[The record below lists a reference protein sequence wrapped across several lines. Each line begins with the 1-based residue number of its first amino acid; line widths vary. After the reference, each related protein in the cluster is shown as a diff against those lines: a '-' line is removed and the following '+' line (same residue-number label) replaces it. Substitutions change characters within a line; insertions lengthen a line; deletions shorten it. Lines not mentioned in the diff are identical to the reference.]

1 MISVQWNTPLHDNQ
15 LIFLVAAC
23 LVALVCFWCV
33 FHYLKR
39 ARLIED
45 TPTSKIRSAAQGYVE
60 IVGTVSPVKNR
71 EIVSPLAGKA
81 CVWYSY
87 KVQRYQ
93 KSGKSSHWKTI
104 EEGTSNQYFVIQ
116 DDTDACAVHPE
127 GAEVLTA
134 HSLTWYGNT
143 PRPGQADNRH
153 ILLRTLSSRRYRY
166 IEKFIYVHDV
176 IYALG
181 LFGTSGG
188 GRNIPNNHQ
197 MTGQVIR
204 EWKENYSE
212 IVRHFDRDKNGEID
226 LQEWEIVREAA
237 SREAEKRR
245 QELTRLPTEH
255 SLGRTSDKQHPF
267 IVSTFSQKTLAKKFR
282 RYAFFNLAGMVV
294 SISAIAFYLQDWQ
307 SHLAMMPAQSNSVL
321 SDGHYEVLQ

>member
-1 MISVQWNTPLHDNQ
+1 MISLQWHELLNGNQ
-15 LIFLVAAC
+15 SIFPVLAGLA
-23 LVALVCFWCV
+23 ALVCFWYV
-33 FHYLKR
+33 FYYLKR

-60 IVGTVSPVKNR
+60 IVGAVSPVKNS
-71 EIVSPLAGKA
+71 EIIAPLSGKA

-93 KSGKSSHWKTI
+93 KSGKSSQWETI

-116 DDTDACAVHPE
+116 DDTDACVIHPE
-127 GAEVLTA
+127 GAEVLTT
-134 HSLTWYGNT
+134 HTLTWHGNT

-153 ILLRTLSSRRYRY
+153 VLLRAFNSRRYRY
-166 IEKFIYVHDV
+166 IEQFIYIHDV

-212 IVRHFDRDKNGEID
+212 ILNRFDRDSNGEID
-226 LQEWEIVREAA
+226 MQEWEAVREAA
-237 SREAEKRR
+237 SQEAEKRR
-245 QELTRLPTEH
+245 QELAHLPTEH
-255 SLGRTSDKQHPF
+255 SLGRTFDKQHPF

-282 RYAFFNLAGMVV
+282 RYAFFNLAGIVV
-294 SISAIAFYLQDWQ
+294 SISAIVFYLQDWQ
-307 SHLAMMPAQSNSVL
+307 NYLAMESNSAL
-321 SDGHYEVLQ
+321 SDWHHEVLQ